1 MIVLLAIGIFVGII
15 LGLRFKILV
24 LVPTLLVAVGI
35 VATVGIAEGHHLS
48 AILLTVFGLIVS
60 LQIGYVVGCVS
71 QHPSTVTHQRPMA
84 EPVRQPS

>member
-1 MIVLLAIGIFVGII
+1 MIVLLAVGIFVGII

-24 LVPTLLVAVGI
+24 LVPTLLVAVGV
-35 VATVGIAEGHHLS
+35 VAMVGIAEGHHLN

-71 QHPSTVTHQRPMA
+71 QHPSTVTYQRPMA
-84 EPVRQPS
+84 EPVRY